1 MRCKILVYNYIL
13 DLEWV
18 LFLQGC
24 ISVFGLI
31 FVGGFVYIIVNYEVV
46 FKSSSICDVVGGAL
60 DSQLQEA
67 SRGVMF

>member
-1 MRCKILVYNYIL
+1 MIPVL
-13 DLEWV
+13 DLFQLRMRSDSEHPV
-18 LFLQGC
+18 
-24 ISVFGLI
+24 V
-31 FVGGFVYIIVNYEVV
+31 VGGFVYIILNYAVV

>member
-1 MRCKILVYNYIL
+1 MYNYIL

-18 LFLQGC
+18 LFLQVC

-46 FKSSSICDVVGGAL
+46 FKSSSICDVVGKNRPFLA
-60 DSQLQEA
+60 A
-67 SRGVMF
+67 KTW